1 MKLVPI
7 VRSRVLG
14 VRRVKVSDILI
25 VSSFQIFTVGDA
37 SGFSGTDDNEEEEE
51 EDEEASSNSPKQV
64 ISLY

>member
-1 MKLVPI
+1 MKVVPI

-14 VRRVKVSDILI
+14 VRRVKVSDIII
-25 VSSFQIFTVGDA
+25 VSSFQFLTVGDA
-37 SGFSGTDDNEEEEE
+37 SGFSGTDEEEEE

>member
-14 VRRVKVSDILI
+14 VRRVKVSDII
-25 VSSFQIFTVGDA
+25 IASSFQFLIVGDA
-37 SGFSGTDDNEEEEE
+37 SGFSGTDEEEE

>member
-25 VSSFQIFTVGDA
+25 VSSFQFFTVGDA
-37 SGFSGTDDNEEEEE
+37 SGFSGTDEEEE